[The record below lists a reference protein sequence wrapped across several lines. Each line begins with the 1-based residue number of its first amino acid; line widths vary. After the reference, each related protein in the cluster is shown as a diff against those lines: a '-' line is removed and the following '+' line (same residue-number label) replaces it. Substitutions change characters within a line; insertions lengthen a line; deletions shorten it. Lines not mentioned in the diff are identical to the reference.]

1 MVPDATAPDAMP
13 CNVSRSP
20 APVKTGSA
28 FARIYAVQ
36 GETDAIRSARRHR
49 PITQTSAAAA
59 GDADAPLVFDAPD
72 GSSMIGAEHAP

>member
-1 MVPDATAPDAMP
+1 MVPDATAPAAMP

-28 FARIYAVQ
+28 FARIHAAQ
-36 GETDAIRSARRHR
+36 GETDAIRPARRHR
-49 PITQTSAAAA
+49 PITQTPAAA